1 MREREDECKVLG
13 LKNWK
18 GEVVIS
24 RKKRRTPGEAVLV
37 GASDTFQ
44 LRKLNTMGME
54 IRDFLQELE
63 FTKLWEELEK

>member
-18 GEVVIS
+18 DEVVIS

-37 GASDTFQ
+37 GASNTFQ
-44 LRKLNTMGME
+44 LRKLSTMGME